1 LTPAKSPFWLCLLP
15 VRPSSLVLAP
25 CCLVLLAPTHPT
37 SCIISIV
44 NSFCI
49 AAASSENFSQWTFV
63 PSPFFSPQ
71 PLLPC
76 LSTMPLEHY
85 KAKKEK
91 RRQGDREERVSETGH
106 NGRQRRPK
114 MPKTKTLT
122 TAPQKHP
129 SHPLHHPQ
137 PRPLNNAPRSHDTP
151 VSHLL
156 GFRFIGAARKTATR
170 RRQQRHPI
178 SMASSSSAFFRLA
191 TPEKR
196 IDLS

>member
-1 LTPAKSPFWLCLLP
+1 LPLQVAKTFHNGPLFHPPFF
-15 VRPSSLVLAP
+15 RPSPYFHAFQR
-25 CCLVLLAPTHPT
+25 CH
-37 SCIISIV
+37 
-44 NSFCI
+44 
-49 AAASSENFSQWTFV
+49 
-63 PSPFFSPQ
+63 
-71 PLLPC
+71 
-76 LSTMPLEHY
+76 LSTT
-85 KAKKEK
+85 KQKKRK
-91 RRQGDREERVSETGH
+91 GDREERVSETGH

-191 TPEKR
+191 TPGKI